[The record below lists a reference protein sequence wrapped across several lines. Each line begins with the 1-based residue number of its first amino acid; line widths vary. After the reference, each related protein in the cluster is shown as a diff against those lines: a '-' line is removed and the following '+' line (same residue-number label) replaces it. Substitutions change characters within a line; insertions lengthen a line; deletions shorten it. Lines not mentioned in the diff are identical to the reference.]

1 MLGRS
6 YRWLRDELPFV
17 VVIAIVVAATAYLYL
32 FHGHWRRGTA
42 AMGAALL
49 LATIL
54 RLVLPA
60 RRVGVLNVRGRWRD
74 ALCYFA
80 LGVVILGVDLRLH

>member
-1 MLGRS
+1 MLGRGF
-6 YRWLRDELPFV
+6 RWLRDELPFV
-17 VVIAIVVAATAYLYL
+17 LVIAIILGATAYMYM

-42 AMGAALL
+42 AMGVALL
-49 LATIL
+49 LATVL

-60 RRVGVLNVRGRWRD
+60 RRVGMLSVRGRWRD

-80 LGVVILGVDLRLH
+80 LGVVILGVDIRLH

>member
-17 VVIAIVVAATAYLYL
+17 IVIAIVLAATAYLYL

-42 AMGAALL
+42 GIGAGLVVA
-49 LATIL
+49 AVL
-54 RLVLPA
+54 RLVLPS
-60 RRVGVLNVRGRWRD
+60 RRVGMLNVRGRWLD
-74 ALCYFA
+74 TLCYLA
-80 LGVVILGVDLRLH
+80 LGVVILGVDIRLH